1 MKRASPL
8 LQMSLALVA
17 LCGTLLLLA
26 DVFFGLFPD
35 RAAQSMA
42 IRKGIAESMAVQV
55 ASLLERDDR
64 RTLEQ
69 TFTTVLRRT
78 DELKSLA
85 VRRTDGSF
93 VAQAGDH
100 AAHWRTVDDPERSSL
115 QHLLVP
121 LRAGTEPWGSF
132 EMAFAPDDAGFLKRW
147 LGDPLVILMLFV
159 SVVGTGVFALYLRRA
174 LQHLDPAS
182 VIPERVQGAFDAMHE
197 GVVVLDVKGR
207 VLLTNKAFRHLHPD
221 AGSLP
226 TGREL
231 SRVDWIASGLA
242 DDSADH
248 PWTRA
253 MDERKANAGH
263 TVEVGVGAGGAGSAG
278 GAGRGGGGGGG
289 GVGGVG
295 SAVDG
300 GAGDQIRRLVI
311 NASPI
316 TDPSGQVRGCLTTF
330 NDVSDLHRANEAL
343 RDALDD
349 LSRARDEMQ
358 LKNVELERLSTRDP
372 LSGCL
377 NRRAFFAMAE
387 PRFQD
392 ALRNGSAFACLM
404 IDIDFFKLVNDTYG
418 HGIGDRV
425 IQEVASRLMA
435 SARPDDLVCRYGGEE
450 FCIVLLDL
458 DRDAVRAY
466 ANGLRL
472 RIEAECAAA
481 IPEAQG
487 LAVTASLG
495 MATLGA
501 GAGTL
506 VELIEQADRGLYR
519 AKRGGR
525 NRVCAIEDDAARTR
539 HEASV
544 GEILS

>member
-35 RAAQSMA
+35 RAAQTMA
-42 IRKGIAESMAVQV
+42 IRKGIAESIAVQV
-55 ASLLERDDR
+55 ATLLESDEK
-64 RTLEQ
+64 RTLER
-69 TFTTVLRRT
+69 TFRTILSRT
-78 DELKSLA
+78 DDLQSLA
-85 VRRTDGSF
+85 VRRSDGSL
-93 VAQAGDH
+93 VAEAGEH
-100 AAHWRTVDDPERSSL
+100 ARHWRPVDDPERSSL

-132 EMAFAPDDAGFLKRW
+132 EMSFAPDRTGLLKRW
-147 LGDPLVILMLFV
+147 LGDPLVILMIFV

-207 VLLTNKAFRHLHPD
+207 VLLTNKAFRLLHPG
-221 AGSLP
+221 AETLP

-231 SRVDWIASGLA
+231 SGVHWIASGLI
-242 DDSADH
+242 DDVAAH

-263 TVEVGVGAGGAGSAG
+263 TVEVGNGDAGEQ
-278 GAGRGGGGGGG
+278 
-289 GVGGVG
+289 V
-295 SAVDG
+295 
-300 GAGDQIRRLVI
+300 RRLVI

-349 LSRARDEMQ
+349 LSRTRDEMQ
-358 LKNVELERLSTRDP
+358 LKNIELERLSTRDP

-377 NRRAFFAMAE
+377 NRRAFFIAAE
-387 PRFQD
+387 PRFQQ
-392 ALRNGSAFACLM
+392 ALEDGSRFACLM
-404 IDIDFFKLVNDTYG
+404 IDIDFFKLVNDTFG

-425 IQEVASRLMA
+425 IQEVASRLM
-435 SARPDDLVCRYGGEE
+435 SSVRPSDLVCRYGGEE
-450 FCIVLLDL
+450 FCIVLPGL
-458 DRDAVRAY
+458 DRDAVHAF
-466 ANGLRL
+466 AEQTRL
-472 RIEAECAAA
+472 RIEAECAAS
-481 IPEAQG
+481 IPEAEG
-487 LAVTASLG
+487 LSVTASLG
-495 MATLGA
+495 LAMNDRGLAS
-501 GAGTL
+501 L
-506 VELIEQADRGLYR
+506 VDMIEQADRGLYQ
-519 AKRGGR
+519 AKRSGR
-525 NRVCAIEDDAARTR
+525 NRVCEIVLGGARTGQEVAARET
-539 HEASV
+539 
-544 GEILS
+544 LS